1 LAVVTA
7 GEVVPDPGPA
17 GPGGLDEHDG
27 DAVGRL
33 RHFAAEHGGT
43 AVAVIENIG
52 RIGARIIAIA
62 PDRAFG
68 DAVVSSVEAAR
79 KVCERAGL
87 EIREWDRELTAALTL
102 SPADRR
108 RMAGT
113 GR

>member
-1 LAVVTA
+1 MSVGA
-7 GEVVPDPGPA
+7 GAAEIGSGPDA
-17 GPGGLDEHDG
+17 DGLSEHDG

-33 RHFAAEHGGT
+33 RHFADGHGGT

-68 DAVVSSVEAAR
+68 DAVVSSVEAAQ
-79 KVCERAGL
+79 KVCERAEL
-87 EIREWDRELTAALTL
+87 PVRQWDRELSAALTL
-102 SPADRR
+102 SPANRK